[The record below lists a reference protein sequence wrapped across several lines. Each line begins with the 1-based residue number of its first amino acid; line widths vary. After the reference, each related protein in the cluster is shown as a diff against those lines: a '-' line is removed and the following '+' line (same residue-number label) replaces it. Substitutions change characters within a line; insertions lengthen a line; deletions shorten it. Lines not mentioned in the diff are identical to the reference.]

1 MTATWQRVSTWFTPL
16 RGVDPYV
23 ELAVHLAPL
32 FYFPPLEI
40 ASSPPPAESFVHLPI
55 PPPLPSLALKP
66 PFPLPLPPIVF
77 PKLSILL
84 RLNNLSPKEF
94 AEGEKDGK
102 PIYETDLGSTHWSE
116 IVQVPSLY
124 SGLADAGDTIWRYC
138 TARVTAKFFDMLRG
152 DSLLQS
158 YIYRLSLGLPFA
170 REPSEASQV
179 ELPQYPSFV
188 PPRRPPAVVVA
199 IIDDGLAVANQRF
212 RDKDGGTRVQYLW
225 VQDASG
231 NQPPV
236 PGPAVPRAAPFP
248 GSTGWQFSK
257 AEIDAFMKHY
267 SKDGAVDED
276 ALYRALGIIDY
287 RLYSHQAAAQSI
299 AHGTQ
304 VMDQA
309 CGADPATV
317 DPKCPARPIVAV
329 QLPTRTTATSSGADL
344 APHVTEAIDYILY
357 CSEQIAQSYKVSS
370 LPVVI
375 NFSYGRYAGPHDGTH
390 LLEQLIDR
398 RIAQRES
405 LGVNGRLRVVL
416 PAGNNYLL
424 QGHAQLTFGSDA
436 ELSLKWR
443 LQPDSRAPN
452 YLEIWLPEDG
462 GQTAAPG
469 SLQSRLSISLTPPGG
484 GASMTLGEDPN
495 NALQLLNSAGNAVGA
510 VVYAPTAPQTK
521 RPMFLVALAPTAT
534 DVNKPLGSAGE
545 WTVTLVNDPSH
556 GLGPNERIHAWV
568 ERNSPPLGYPP
579 LGRQSSIDDKN
590 YDYDISYDLSGL
602 EIDAPRPIEL
612 DDAESYVRRFGTI
625 NAYGTGESAIVIGGY
640 QRRSRIVAHYSAAGP
655 ALQHTGY
662 TSSFHRIG
670 PDALV
675 PADDTDA
682 HLGILGAGV
691 RSSSVVAMNG
701 TSVAAPQVA
710 RLVADL
716 LAKGDKADADQI
728 QKLAAYA
735 EAHPPPNLPNPVLPF
750 GQPRDG
756 AGRLPLPLVVKLER

>member
-1 MTATWQRVSTWFTPL
+1 VTATWQRVSTWFTPL
-16 RGVDPYV
+16 KGIDPYV
-23 ELAVHLAPL
+23 ELAVHLTPL
-32 FYFPPLEI
+32 FYFSRLEL
-40 ASSPPPAESFVHLPI
+40 ASSPPPAEPVAPSPF
-55 PPPLPSLALKP
+55 PPPLPAP
-66 PFPLPLPPIVF
+66 VFPPLPSIAF
-77 PKLSILL
+77 PRLSILL

-94 AEGEKDGK
+94 AEGEKGGK
-102 PIYETDLGSTHWSE
+102 PIYETNLGTARWSD

-124 SGLADAGDTIWRYC
+124 SGLADDGNTIWRYC
-138 TARVTAKFFDMLRG
+138 AARVTAKFFDMIRG

-158 YIYRLSLGLPFA
+158 YIYRLSLGLPFSKDPPPA
-170 REPSEASQV
+170 AQV
-179 ELPQYPSFV
+179 DLPQHPQFA
-188 PPRRPPAVVVA
+188 PPRLPPAVVVGV
-199 IIDDGLAVANQRF
+199 IDDGLAVANQRF
-212 RDKDGGTRVQYLW
+212 RDRDGGTRVQYLW
-225 VQDASG
+225 VQDG
-231 NQPPV
+231 NGTKPPAPTPPHGPPV
-236 PGPAVPRAAPFP
+236 STGAPFP

-257 AEIDAFMKHY
+257 AEIDAFMKY
-267 SKDGAVDED
+267 YAKDGAVDED

-299 AHGTQ
+299 AHGTH

-309 CGADPATV
+309 CGGDPSTV
-317 DPKCPARPIVAV
+317 DPKRPARPIVAV

-344 APHVTEAIDYILY
+344 APHVAEAIDYILY
-357 CSEQIAQSYKVSS
+357 CSDQIAQLYKVSS

-405 LGVNGRLRVVL
+405 YGRNGRLRVVL
-416 PAGNNYLL
+416 PAGNNYLP
-424 QGHAQLTFGSDA
+424 QGHAQLTFGSNA
-436 ELSLKWR
+436 SLSVTWR
-443 LQPDSRAPN
+443 QQPDSRTPG

-462 GQTAAPG
+462 GATAPSG

-484 GASMTLGEDPN
+484 GPSMTLGEDPN
-495 NALQLLNSAGNAVGA
+495 NALQLLNSDGYAVGA

-521 RPMFLVALAPTAT
+521 RPMFLVALAPTAS
-534 DVNKPLGSAGE
+534 VEGKPLGSAGE
-545 WTVTLVNDPSH
+545 WTVTLANDATH

-568 ERNSPPLGYPP
+568 ERNSAPLGYPP
-579 LGRQSSIDDKN
+579 LGRQSRFDDKN
-590 YDYDISYDLSGL
+590 YDYDISYDLGGL
-602 EIDAPRPIEL
+602 EIDAPRPIET
-612 DDAESYVRRFGTI
+612 DDAASYVRRFGTI

-640 QRRSRIVAHYSAAGP
+640 ERRSRIVAHYSAAGP
-655 ALQHTGY
+655 ALPHTGY

-675 PADDTDA
+675 PADDSDA

-691 RSSSVVAMNG
+691 RSNSVVAMDG

-728 QKLAAYA
+728 QKAAAYA
-735 EAHPPPNLPNPVLPF
+735 EAHPPPDLPNPVLPF
-750 GQPRDG
+750 GRPRDG
-756 AGRLPLPLVVKLER
+756 AGRLPLPPVVKFKR